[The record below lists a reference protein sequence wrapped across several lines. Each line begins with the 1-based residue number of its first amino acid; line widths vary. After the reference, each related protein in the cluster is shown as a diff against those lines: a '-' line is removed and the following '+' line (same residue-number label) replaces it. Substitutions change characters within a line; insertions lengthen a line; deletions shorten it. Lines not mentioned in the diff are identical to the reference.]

1 MTSSIYAERRQR
13 VAAQLG
19 AGGIAII
26 PTAPER
32 QRNRDSD
39 FLFRFDSYF
48 HYLSGFTEPNA
59 WLVIQADGQKAK
71 NPPIQRVLLPK
82 LTRQP

>member
-1 MTSSIYAERRQR
+1 MNNAPNSSATHALYAARRAR

-19 AGGIAII
+19 KDSIAIV

-39 FLFRFDSYF
+39 FLYRHD
-48 HYLSGFTEPNA
+48 
-59 WLVIQADGQKAK
+59 I
-71 NPPIQRVLLPK
+71 
-82 LTRQP
+82 